1 MQTLITCSSCGTEMS
16 VEQPAAGGVFACP
29 SCGVHFEIPA
39 TELTHTETEIAP
51 ESLPKKPKF
60 IIPGATPPPV
70 QPQSPP
76 VQHPGMPMPRHGLSS
91 SPPTTFTPRP
101 ANHTIPIIIGS
112 IAALTIICVT
122 LIVINSNNSKAPAVA
137 AAPPPAAKPS
147 QADIRKGIEE
157 KAKEML
163 DASAPS
169 VERAVNEAKAE
180 QNAFEEMQEHRRK
193 VIGAMY
199 GEKIFDGDEDAGYQL
214 AREIEEVMERMPT
227 SEKKA
232 EEMLR
237 DRFAKNEILK
247 PHMEKIE
254 ELLFNA
260 KKSKGPM
267 AFLNEYESFGTGFFI
282 SDDGWIISNHHVVGD
297 AEKVDVRMSDG
308 TTHHARVVKKD
319 DEFDLAL
326 LKVEAKAPKSLPVSK
341 GGVDLSLGRE
351 VFTIGFPN
359 PTMQGVAPKYTDG
372 KVSATAGMGD
382 DKNFYQVSVPVQ
394 PGNSGGALVDAG
406 TGWCVGVITL
416 RLENTADGRS
426 AQNVSYAIKSSA
438 VHQFIEKFHKNGS
451 ETIKLATAQKS
462 TPEASIDLAKN
473 ASVQILLPRED
484 EEDDEEEDEEE

>member
-1 MQTLITCSSCGTEMS
+1 
-16 VEQPAAGGVFACP
+16 
-29 SCGVHFEIPA
+29 
-39 TELTHTETEIAP
+39 
-51 ESLPKKPKF
+51 
-60 IIPGATPPPV
+60 
-70 QPQSPP
+70 
-76 VQHPGMPMPRHGLSS
+76 
-91 SPPTTFTPRP
+91 
-101 ANHTIPIIIGS
+101 
-112 IAALTIICVT
+112 
-122 LIVINSNNSKAPAVA
+122 
-137 AAPPPAAKPS
+137 
-147 QADIRKGIEE
+147 
-157 KAKEML
+157 
-163 DASAPS
+163 
-169 VERAVNEAKAE
+169 
-180 QNAFEEMQEHRRK
+180 
-193 VIGAMY
+193 
-199 GEKIFDGDEDAGYQL
+199 
-214 AREIEEVMERMPT
+214 
-227 SEKKA
+227 
-232 EEMLR
+232 
-237 DRFAKNEILK
+237 
-247 PHMEKIE
+247 
-254 ELLFNA
+254 
-260 KKSKGPM
+260 M